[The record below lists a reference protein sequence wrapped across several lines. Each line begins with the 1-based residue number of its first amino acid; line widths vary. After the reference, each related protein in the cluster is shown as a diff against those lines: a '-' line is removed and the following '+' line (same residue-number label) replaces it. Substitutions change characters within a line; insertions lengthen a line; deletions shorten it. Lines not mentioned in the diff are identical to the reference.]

1 MKISSDKKILGL
13 YLFISTFLWNKA
25 KGALMN
31 VSAHFTKSTIQEKI
45 MPLYDYLFNTVR
57 EKLEAV

>member
-13 YLFISTFLWNKA
+13 HLFINTFLRNKA
-25 KGALMN
+25 KGVFTD
-31 VSAHFTKSTIQEKI
+31 VSAHFTKRTIQEKI